1 MTDKLHTLLAG
12 QWRDASGPEYSTEY
26 PHDGS
31 TVAHLHAATA
41 ADVDEAVQA
50 AELARKRP
58 AWAGL
63 KRHERAAILHRIAA
77 GIRGRSEDLA
87 RLQRLDNGKPVN
99 ECRALVA
106 SAAGTFQFFAAA
118 CETWEESLTP
128 SRGDYF
134 TLSVNEPLGVVASL
148 SAWNYPWFVGCNVLV
163 PALAAGNAVLYKPS
177 EYATLSGQ
185 HIVRLLHAAGVP
197 PAVLACVTG
206 GGDTGAALLEQRLD
220 GVFFTGSHAT
230 GQRIAKQVAGRLIRL
245 QLELGG
251 KDPTYVRADADPR
264 TAAES
269 LADGA
274 FYNTGQSCCSVE
286 RIYVHHELHDA
297 FVEHFLASVSA
308 MKRGDPMRD
317 DTYIGAI
324 TRPAQLDVLQAQIAD
339 ALALGASLRAGGQRL
354 PGPGNWFAPT
364 VLTGV
369 DHRMTLMREES
380 FGPVIGIQSV
390 SGDEEAL
397 ALMNDTRYGL
407 TAGVY
412 TRDEPAARAILSRVA
427 AGSVY
432 WNCCDRVSPRLPWS
446 GVGDSGVG
454 VTLSVHGIRAMTRM
468 KAWHLRQA

>member
-1 MTDKLHTLLAG
+1 
-12 QWRDASGPEYSTEY
+12 
-26 PHDGS
+26 
-31 TVAHLHAATA
+31 
-41 ADVDEAVQA
+41 
-50 AELARKRP
+50 
-58 AWAGL
+58 
-63 KRHERAAILHRIAA
+63 
-77 GIRGRSEDLA
+77 
-87 RLQRLDNGKPVN
+87 
-99 ECRALVA
+99 
-106 SAAGTFQFFAAA
+106 
-118 CETWEESLTP
+118 
-128 SRGDYF
+128 
-134 TLSVNEPLGVVASL
+134 
-148 SAWNYPWFVGCNVLV
+148 
-163 PALAAGNAVLYKPS
+163 
-177 EYATLSGQ
+177 
-185 HIVRLLHAAGVP
+185 
-197 PAVLACVTG
+197 
-206 GGDTGAALLEQRLD
+206 
-220 GVFFTGSHAT
+220 
-230 GQRIAKQVAGRLIRL
+230 QVAGRLIRL

-324 TRPAQLDVLQAQIAD
+324 TRPAQLDVLQAQVAD

-412 TRDEPAARAILSRVA
+412 TRDESAARAILSRVA

>member
-1 MTDKLHTLLAG
+1 M
-12 QWRDASGPEYSTEY
+12 
-26 PHDGS
+26 
-31 TVAHLHAATA
+31 
-41 ADVDEAVQA
+41 
-50 AELARKRP
+50 
-58 AWAGL
+58 
-63 KRHERAAILHRIAA
+63 
-77 GIRGRSEDLA
+77 
-87 RLQRLDNGKPVN
+87 
-99 ECRALVA
+99 
-106 SAAGTFQFFAAA
+106 
-118 CETWEESLTP
+118 
-128 SRGDYF
+128 
-134 TLSVNEPLGVVASL
+134 
-148 SAWNYPWFVGCNVLV
+148 